1 MKKYSIFLLSAL
13 ALGFSACDD
22 KSDLGIPQVNEQEP
36 IAEANGL
43 TLTASSAYNATID
56 LENTVGQT
64 IDIASVAG
72 AEGFPE
78 GTTFTM
84 KLAVAKSEDM
94 SGKQIVAVNNGK
106 ISSDD
111 LEDVIVDF
119 YKITPEV
126 VNPWMGVEVYANVG
140 TQQSRLGGDNFYY
153 LKKQVNVLPVDA
165 KLDIESAYFLG
176 GTESQKMDHSDQHAY
191 VDNNFISI
199 FEVSSAQAQA
209 GFEWMIV
216 PQSQESAPDPAKCWG
231 PQGDKLVLGAKGTIT
246 APGRYRLVA
255 DMLKKTFTLT
265 FAYEVLYTPGSG
277 NGWNQANSLQLYT
290 DNYADYFG
298 VTRTGADGEAKG
310 EFKLDA
316 STDWSM
322 NWGLNGGVL
331 TPNGDNIVTEP
342 AGLYFVK
349 VNLNA
354 LSISLLLV
362 QSVGII
368 GLNGNWDNDIVM
380 TSSSDG
386 LVWTGTIKAD
396 GDTDFKFRFNG
407 GWDANLGGSMDK
419 LVSDGANI
427 PVSAGTYEVV
437 LDMTKVPYTCTLTS
451 K

>member
-22 KSDLGIPQVNEQEP
+22 KSDLGIQQVNEQET

-72 AEGFPE
+72 VEGFPE

-119 YKITPEV
+119 YNITPEV
-126 VNPWMGVEVYANVG
+126 VKPWMGVEVYANVG
-140 TQQSRLGGDNFYY
+140 TQQSRLGGENFYY

-176 GTESQKMDHSDQHAY
+176 GTESQKMDHSDLHAY
-191 VDNNFISI
+191 VDNNFISV

-216 PQSQESAPDPAKCWG
+216 PQSQESAP
-231 PQGDKLVLGAKGTIT
+231 
-246 APGRYRLVA
+246 
-255 DMLKKTFTLT
+255 
-265 FAYEVLYTPGSG
+265 
-277 NGWNQANSLQLYT
+277 
-290 DNYADYFG
+290 
-298 VTRTGADGEAKG
+298 
-310 EFKLDA
+310 
-316 STDWSM
+316 
-322 NWGLNGGVL
+322 
-331 TPNGDNIVTEP
+331 
-342 AGLYFVK
+342 
-349 VNLNA
+349 
-354 LSISLLLV
+354 
-362 QSVGII
+362 
-368 GLNGNWDNDIVM
+368 
-380 TSSSDG
+380 
-386 LVWTGTIKAD
+386 
-396 GDTDFKFRFNG
+396 
-407 GWDANLGGSMDK
+407 
-419 LVSDGANI
+419 
-427 PVSAGTYEVV
+427 
-437 LDMTKVPYTCTLTS
+437 
-451 K
+451 